1 LDARSTSMEVFIYW
15 ELIGYKKNKKVF
27 IKNKKVFMK
36 VFICSTNIIMT
47 CLKIIV
53 KAFDNCCVIK
63 LHYFLCG
70 SSTEGTCSA
79 DPRLLI
85 ISRRGRIRVLRLPP
99 PAAAALDRLLHLR
112 AGLTP
117 GVQRPTSSCS
127 CPFSALRPCR
137 QHHVLWV
144 STESPTSCIQTS
156 ACSAIVNVRRY
167 GGECY
172 PVQLSKLLP

>member
-1 LDARSTSMEVFIYW
+1 MPTYCRRHSVNCCLRRPYQTKRDVCGACSFKGSKILGRLGVTRRGRQKYVFHCTPVQY
-15 ELIGYKKNKKVF
+15 YTR
-27 IKNKKVFMK
+27 
-36 VFICSTNIIMT
+36 CT
-47 CLKIIV
+47 IV

-70 SSTEGTCSA
+70 SSTEGSA

-117 GVQRPTSSCS
+117 GVQRPSSSRS
-127 CPFSALRPCR
+127 CPFPALRPCR
-137 QHHVLWV
+137 QHHVLWF
-144 STESPTSCIQTS
+144 SAESPTSCS
-156 ACSAIVNVRRY
+156 
-167 GGECY
+167 
-172 PVQLSKLLP
+172 